1 LQAIYFGAIIK
12 KKQGGNHMK
21 ISAKKER
28 DIARE
33 SVIATALELFA
44 TKYEDVM
51 LTESNQFCFPL
62 VGVNG
67 TELYGRVTISI
78 PTGSKG
84 EPFNGYEL
92 AKDYVFRCE
101 EVEAKAK
108 AKAEEKKNAK

>member
-1 LQAIYFGAIIK
+1 
-12 KKQGGNHMK
+12 MK

-28 DIARE
+28 DMARE

-44 TKYEDVM
+44 SKYDDVM
-51 LTESNQFCFPL
+51 LIESNQFCFPL

-67 TELYGRVTISI
+67 TELYARVTISV
-78 PTGSKG
+78 PTGAKG

-101 EVEAKAK
+101 EAEAKK
-108 AKAEEKKNAK
+108 NKKEE

>member
-1 LQAIYFGAIIK
+1 
-12 KKQGGNHMK
+12 MK

-33 SVIATALELFA
+33 SVIAKALELFA
-44 TKYEDVM
+44 TEYEDVM
-51 LTESNQFCFPL
+51 LIESNQFCFPL

-78 PTGSKG
+78 PTGAKG
-84 EPFNGYEL
+84 ELFNGYEL

-101 EVEAKAK
+101 EAEAKK
-108 AKAEEKKNAK
+108 KEKEEK